1 VSLNR
6 CAWTAADAFCAC
18 AAKRKPGGQN
28 AMPATPIAVLNIC
41 LRVGAGTGV
50 SNYWRTIPHCTI
62 KIAAGG
68 RSYGWQ
74 R

>member
-1 VSLNR
+1 
-6 CAWTAADAFCAC
+6 
-18 AAKRKPGGQN
+18 
-28 AMPATPIAVLNIC
+28 MPATPIAVLNIC
-41 LRVGAGTGV
+41 LRVDAGTGV